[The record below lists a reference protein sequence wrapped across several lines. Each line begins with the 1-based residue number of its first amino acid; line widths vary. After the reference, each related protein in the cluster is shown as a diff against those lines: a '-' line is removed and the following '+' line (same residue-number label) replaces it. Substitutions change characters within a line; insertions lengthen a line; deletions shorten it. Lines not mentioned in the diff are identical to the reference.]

1 MPLLTTPLEKEP
13 CGVLKLTNEFKLLK
27 MKLNIKIIF
36 FAVCFICGIGSL
48 KAQENLKKRPNV
60 ILIMTDDQGY
70 GDLACHG
77 NTILKTPN
85 MDKLHSE
92 SVRFTNFHVSPTCA
106 PTRGA
111 LMTGLYTNRT
121 GVWHTIGGRSLLR
134 KDKVTI
140 ADVFR
145 ENEYHTA
152 IFGKWHLG
160 DNYPFRPQDRGFQEV
175 LIHGAGGVGQTPDF
189 FDNDYYND
197 TYIHN
202 GKLEEYKGYCTDI
215 WFEKAI
221 KYIEKQKDNP
231 FFCYI
236 STNAPH
242 SPFYV
247 DNKYSEPYE
256 GIKNVPSKEFYG
268 MITNVDDNIGI
279 LTKKLKELGIEDNT
293 ILIFMTDNGSSMG
306 DKKIENIT
314 AFNARMR
321 GKKSSEYDGGHR
333 VPFFIKYP
341 NGKLEAG
348 KDIDNISAHIDVLPT
363 LIELC
368 ELNTNQD
375 INFDGKSL
383 MPLINGSGKNWSERL
398 LITDSQRIEHPIKW
412 KKSAVMS
419 DNWRLVNGREL
430 YNMVNDPGQ
439 KDDVALK
446 YPQKVEKFRKTYEEW
461 WSDVSIDFEKYAAI
475 GIGSS
480 KENPVNLTSHDWH
493 SDTKVPWNH
502 KHIRSGLQ
510 GNGFWVLDIEST
522 GIYEITLSRW
532 PLSMKLPITS
542 GMEKRPSLK
551 GTSVNESIEGK
562 ALNIHR
568 ASIEIAGEK
577 MEQNIKES
585 DTRVTFQ
592 IKLEAGNDKRL
603 MTRFMGDEVDM
614 GAYYVQILNKN
625 KRLNFLFNQ

>member
-1 MPLLTTPLEKEP
+1 
-13 CGVLKLTNEFKLLK
+13 
-27 MKLNIKIIF
+27 MKLNIKILF
-36 FAVCFICGIGSL
+36 FVVLLVSEIDIV
-48 KAQENLKKRPNV
+48 KAQENLEKRPNV

-77 NTILKTPN
+77 NTIIDTPN
-85 MDKLHSE
+85 MDRLHSQ

-106 PTRGA
+106 PTRAA

-134 KDKVTI
+134 KDKVTM
-140 ADVFR
+140 AEVFK

-160 DNYPFRPQDRGFQEV
+160 DNYPFRPQDRGFLEV

-202 GKLEEYKGYCTDI
+202 GKLKEYIGYCTDI
-215 WFEKAI
+215 WFKEAI
-221 KYIEKQKDNP
+221 KYIERQKHNP

-247 DNKYSEPYE
+247 DNKYIEPYK
-256 GIKNVPSKEFYG
+256 GIKNIPSNEFYG

-279 LTKKLKELGIEDNT
+279 LTKKLEDLGIADNT

-306 DKKIENIT
+306 DKKIENTI
-314 AFNARMR
+314 AFNAGMR
-321 GKKSSEYDGGHR
+321 GKKNSEYDGGHR

-348 KDIDNISAHIDVLPT
+348 KEIKNISAHIDVLPT

-368 ELNTNQD
+368 GLKLNKP

-383 MPLINGSGKNWSERL
+383 MPLINGSEENWSERL
-398 LITDSQRIEHPIKW
+398 LITDSQRVEHPIKW
-412 KKSAVMS
+412 RKSAVMS
-419 DNWRLVNGREL
+419 DNWRLVNGEEL
-430 YNMVNDPGQ
+430 YNMVDDPGQ
-439 KDDVALK
+439 TNDVALEEPK
-446 YPQKVEKFRKTYEEW
+446 KVKKFRKAYDTW
-461 WSDVSIDFEKYAAI
+461 WDDVSLDFDDFQAI
-475 GIGSS
+475 IIGSP

-493 SDTKVPWNH
+493 SNTQVPWNH

-532 PLSMKLPITS
+532 PLSMKLPIIS
-542 GMEKRPSLK
+542 GMEKRPALK
-551 GTSVNESIEGK
+551 GTSVNESLEGK
-562 ALNIHR
+562 ALKILK
-568 ASIEIAGEK
+568 AKIEIEGEK
-577 MEQNIKES
+577 MEKHVKETDIS
-585 DTRVTFQ
+585 VTF
-592 IKLEAGNDKRL
+592 KVNLKVGKDKRL
-603 MTRFMGDEVDM
+603 ITRLWGKEVDM
-614 GAYYVQILNKN
+614 GAYYVQVLK
-625 KRLNFLFNQ
+625 K

>member
-1 MPLLTTPLEKEP
+1 
-13 CGVLKLTNEFKLLK
+13 
-27 MKLNIKIIF
+27 MKSNIKILF
-36 FAVCFICGIGSL
+36 FVVLLVSNIDIV
-48 KAQENLKKRPNV
+48 KAQENLEKKPNV

-77 NTILKTPN
+77 NTILDTPN
-85 MDKLHSE
+85 MDRLHSQ

-106 PTRGA
+106 PTRAA

-134 KDKVTI
+134 KDKVTM
-140 ADVFR
+140 AEVFK

-160 DNYPFRPQDRGFQEV
+160 DNYPFRPQDRGFLEV
-175 LIHGAGGVGQTPDF
+175 LVHGAGGVGQTPDF

-202 GKLEEYKGYCTDI
+202 GKLEEYRGYCTDV
-215 WFEKAI
+215 WFREAI
-221 KYIEKQKDNP
+221 KYIERQKDNP

-247 DNKYSEPYE
+247 DNKYSKPYM
-256 GIKNVPSKEFYG
+256 GIKNIPSNEFYG
-268 MITNVDDNIGI
+268 MITNIDDNIGI
-279 LTKKLKELGIEDNT
+279 LTKKLDDLGISDNT

-306 DKKIENIT
+306 DKKIENII
-314 AFNARMR
+314 AFNAGMR
-321 GKKSSEYDGGHR
+321 GKKNSEYDGGHR

-348 KDIDNISAHIDVLPT
+348 KDINNISAHIDVLPT

-368 ELNTNQD
+368 GLKLNKPID
-375 INFDGKSL
+375 FDGKSL
-383 MPLINGSGKNWSERL
+383 VPLINGLDKNWPERL
-398 LITDSQRIEHPIKW
+398 LITDSQRVEHPIKW
-412 KKSAVMS
+412 RKSAVMS
-419 DNWRLVNGREL
+419 DNWRLVNGGEL
-430 YNMVNDPGQ
+430 YNMVDDPGQ
-439 KDDVALK
+439 TNDVALEEPK
-446 YPQKVEKFRKTYEEW
+446 KVKKFRKAYDTW
-461 WSDVSIDFEKYAAI
+461 WDDVSLDFDDFQAI
-475 GIGSS
+475 IIGSPV
-480 KENPVNLTSHDWH
+480 ENPVNLTSHDWH
-493 SDTKVPWNH
+493 SNTQVPWNH

-542 GMEKRPSLK
+542 GMEKRPALN
-551 GTSVNESIEGK
+551 GTSVNESLEGK
-562 ALNIHR
+562 ALNILK
-568 ASIEIAGEK
+568 ANIEIGGEK
-577 MEQNIKES
+577 MEQPVKETDVS
-585 DTRVTFQ
+585 VTFTVNL
-592 IKLEAGNDKRL
+592 KAGKDKRL
-603 MTRFMGDEVDM
+603 ITTFTGNELDM
-614 GAYYVQILNKN
+614 GAYYVQVLK
-625 KRLNFLFNQ
+625 K

>member
-1 MPLLTTPLEKEP
+1 
-13 CGVLKLTNEFKLLK
+13 
-27 MKLNIKIIF
+27 MKLNIKILF
-36 FAVCFICGIGSL
+36 FIVLLVSEIDIV
-48 KAQENLKKRPNV
+48 KAQENLEKRPNV

-77 NTILKTPN
+77 NTILDTPN
-85 MDKLHSE
+85 MDRLHSQ

-106 PTRGA
+106 PTRAA

-134 KDKVTI
+134 KDKVTM
-140 ADVFR
+140 AEVFK

-160 DNYPFRPQDRGFQEV
+160 DNYPFRPQDRGFLEV

-202 GKLEEYKGYCTDI
+202 GKLEEYRGYCTDI
-215 WFEKAI
+215 WFKEAI
-221 KYIEKQKDNP
+221 KYIERQKHNP

-247 DNKYSEPYE
+247 DNKYSNPYK
-256 GIKNVPSKEFYG
+256 GIKNIPSNEFYG

-279 LTKKLKELGIEDNT
+279 LTKKLEDLGIADNT

-306 DKKIENIT
+306 DKKIENIK
-314 AFNARMR
+314 AFNAGMR
-321 GKKSSEYDGGHR
+321 GKKNSEYDGGHR

-341 NGKLEAG
+341 NGKLKAG
-348 KDIDNISAHIDVLPT
+348 KDIKNISAHIDVLPT
-363 LIELC
+363 LIALC
-368 ELNTNQD
+368 GLKLNKP

-383 MPLINGSGKNWSERL
+383 MPLINGSEENWSERL
-398 LITDSQRIEHPIKW
+398 LITDSQRVEHPIKW
-412 KKSAVMS
+412 RKSAVMS
-419 DNWRLVNGREL
+419 DNWRLVNGEEL
-430 YNMVNDPGQ
+430 YNMVDDPGQ
-439 KDDVALK
+439 TNDVALEEPK
-446 YPQKVEKFRKTYEEW
+446 KVKKFRKAYDTW
-461 WSDVSIDFEKYAAI
+461 WDDVSLDFNDFQAI
-475 GIGSS
+475 IIGSP

-493 SDTKVPWNH
+493 SNTQVPWNH

-532 PLSMKLPITS
+532 PLSMKLPIIS
-542 GMEKRPSLK
+542 GMEKRPALK
-551 GTSVNESIEGK
+551 GTSVNESLEGK
-562 ALNIHR
+562 ALKILKAN
-568 ASIEIAGEK
+568 IEIEGEK
-577 MEQNIKES
+577 MEKHVKETDIS
-585 DTRVTFQ
+585 VTFKVNLK
-592 IKLEAGNDKRL
+592 IGKDKRL
-603 MTRFMGDEVDM
+603 ITRFRGNEVDM
-614 GAYYVQILNKN
+614 GAYYVQVLK
-625 KRLNFLFNQ
+625 K

>member
-1 MPLLTTPLEKEP
+1 
-13 CGVLKLTNEFKLLK
+13 
-27 MKLNIKIIF
+27 MKLNIKILF
-36 FAVCFICGIGSL
+36 FVVLLVSEIDIV
-48 KAQENLKKRPNV
+48 KAQENLEKRPNV

-77 NTILKTPN
+77 NTIIDTPN
-85 MDKLHSE
+85 MDRLHSQ
-92 SVRFTNFHVSPTCA
+92 SVRFTNYHVSPTCA
-106 PTRGA
+106 PTRAA

-134 KDKVTI
+134 KDKVTM
-140 ADVFR
+140 AEVFK

-160 DNYPFRPQDRGFQEV
+160 DNYPFRPQDRGFLEV

-202 GKLEEYKGYCTDI
+202 GKLKEYIGYCTDI
-215 WFEKAI
+215 WFKEAI
-221 KYIEKQKDNP
+221 KYIERQKHNP

-247 DNKYSEPYE
+247 DNKYIEPYK
-256 GIKNVPSKEFYG
+256 GIKNIPSNEFYG

-279 LTKKLKELGIEDNT
+279 LTKKLEDLGIADNT

-306 DKKIENIT
+306 DKKIENTI
-314 AFNARMR
+314 AFNAGMR
-321 GKKSSEYDGGHR
+321 GKKNSEYDGGHR

-348 KDIDNISAHIDVLPT
+348 KDIKNISAHIDVLPT

-368 ELNTNQD
+368 GLKLNKP

-383 MPLINGSGKNWSERL
+383 MPLINGSEENWSERL
-398 LITDSQRIEHPIKW
+398 LITDSQRVEHPIKW
-412 KKSAVMS
+412 RKSTVMS
-419 DNWRLVNGREL
+419 DNWRLVNGKEL
-430 YNMVNDPGQ
+430 YNMVDDPGQ
-439 KDDVALK
+439 TNDVALEEPK
-446 YPQKVEKFRKTYEEW
+446 KVKKFRKAYDTW
-461 WSDVSIDFEKYAAI
+461 WDDVSLDFDDFQAI
-475 GIGSS
+475 IIGSP

-493 SDTKVPWNH
+493 SNTQVPWNH

-532 PLSMKLPITS
+532 PLSMKLPIIS
-542 GMEKRPSLK
+542 GMEKRPALK
-551 GTSVNESIEGK
+551 GTSVNESLEGK
-562 ALNIHR
+562 ALKILK
-568 ASIEIAGEK
+568 AKIEIEGEK
-577 MEQNIKES
+577 MEKHVKETDIS
-585 DTRVTFQ
+585 VTF
-592 IKLEAGNDKRL
+592 KVNLKVGKDKRL
-603 MTRFMGDEVDM
+603 ITRLWGKEVDM
-614 GAYYVQILNKN
+614 GAYYVQVLK
-625 KRLNFLFNQ
+625 K

>member
-1 MPLLTTPLEKEP
+1 
-13 CGVLKLTNEFKLLK
+13 
-27 MKLNIKIIF
+27 MKLNIKILF
-36 FAVCFICGIGSL
+36 FVVLLVSEIDIV
-48 KAQENLKKRPNV
+48 KAQENLEKRPNV

-77 NTILKTPN
+77 NTILDTPN
-85 MDKLHSE
+85 MDRLHSQ

-106 PTRGA
+106 PTRAA

-134 KDKVTI
+134 KDKVTM
-140 ADVFR
+140 AEVFK

-160 DNYPFRPQDRGFQEV
+160 DNYPFRPQDRGFLEV

-202 GKLEEYKGYCTDI
+202 GKLEEYRGYCTDI
-215 WFEKAI
+215 WFKEAI
-221 KYIEKQKDNP
+221 KYIERQKHNP

-247 DNKYSEPYE
+247 DNKYSNPYK
-256 GIKNVPSKEFYG
+256 GIKNIPSNEFYG

-279 LTKKLKELGIEDNT
+279 LTKKLEDLGIADNT

-306 DKKIENIT
+306 DKKIENII
-314 AFNARMR
+314 AFNAGMR
-321 GKKSSEYDGGHR
+321 GKKNSEYDGGHR

-348 KDIDNISAHIDVLPT
+348 KDITNISAHIDVLPT
-363 LIELC
+363 LIALC
-368 ELNTNQD
+368 GLKLNKP

-383 MPLINGSGKNWSERL
+383 MPLINGSEENWSERL
-398 LITDSQRIEHPIKW
+398 LITDSQRVEHPIKW
-412 KKSAVMS
+412 RKSAVMS
-419 DNWRLVNGREL
+419 DNWRLVNGEEL
-430 YNMVNDPGQ
+430 YNMVDDPGQ
-439 KDDVALK
+439 TNDVALEEPK
-446 YPQKVEKFRKTYEEW
+446 KVKKFRKAYDNW
-461 WSDVSIDFEKYAAI
+461 WDDVSLDFDDFQAI
-475 GIGSS
+475 IIGSP

-493 SDTKVPWNH
+493 SNTQVPWNH

-532 PLSMKLPITS
+532 PLSMKLPIIS
-542 GMEKRPSLK
+542 GMEKRPALK
-551 GTSVNESIEGK
+551 GTSVNESLEGK
-562 ALNIHR
+562 ALKILK
-568 ASIEIAGEK
+568 AKIEIEGEK
-577 MEQNIKES
+577 MEKHVKETDIS
-585 DTRVTFQ
+585 VTF
-592 IKLEAGNDKRL
+592 KVNLKVGKDKRL
-603 MTRFMGDEVDM
+603 ITRLWGKEVDM
-614 GAYYVQILNKN
+614 GAYYVQVLK
-625 KRLNFLFNQ
+625 K

>member
-1 MPLLTTPLEKEP
+1 
-13 CGVLKLTNEFKLLK
+13 
-27 MKLNIKIIF
+27 MKLNIKILF
-36 FAVCFICGIGSL
+36 FVVLLVSEINIV
-48 KAQENLKKRPNV
+48 KAQENLEKNPNV

-77 NTILKTPN
+77 NTILDTPN
-85 MDKLHSE
+85 MDRLHSQ

-106 PTRGA
+106 PTRAA

-134 KDKVTI
+134 KDKITM
-140 ADVFR
+140 AEVFK

-160 DNYPFRPQDRGFQEV
+160 DNYPFRPQDRGFLEV
-175 LIHGAGGVGQTPDF
+175 LVHGAGGVGQTPDF

-202 GKLEEYKGYCTDI
+202 GKLEEYRGYCTDV
-215 WFEKAI
+215 WFREAI
-221 KYIEKQKDNP
+221 KYIERQKDNP

-247 DNKYSEPYE
+247 DNKYSKPYM
-256 GIKNVPSKEFYG
+256 GIKNIPSNEFYG
-268 MITNVDDNIGI
+268 MITNIDDNIGI
-279 LTKKLKELGIEDNT
+279 LTKKLDDLGISDNT

-306 DKKIENIT
+306 DKKIENIIS
-314 AFNARMR
+314 FNAGMR
-321 GKKSSEYDGGHR
+321 GKKNSEYDGGHR

-348 KDIDNISAHIDVLPT
+348 KDINNISAHIDVLPT

-368 ELNTNQD
+368 GLKLNKPID
-375 INFDGKSL
+375 FDGKSL
-383 MPLINGSGKNWSERL
+383 MPLINGLDKNWSERL
-398 LITDSQRIEHPIKW
+398 LITDSQRVEHPIKW
-412 KKSAVMS
+412 RKSAVMS

-430 YNMVNDPGQ
+430 YNMVDDPGQ
-439 KDDVALK
+439 TNDVALEERK
-446 YPQKVEKFRKTYEEW
+446 KVKKFRKAYDTW
-461 WSDVSIDFEKYAAI
+461 WDDVSLDFDDFQAI
-475 GIGSS
+475 IIGSPL
-480 KENPVNLTSHDWH
+480 ENPVNLTSHDWH
-493 SDTKVPWNH
+493 SKTQVPWNH

-542 GMEKRPSLK
+542 RMEKRPALN
-551 GTSVNESIEGK
+551 GTSVNESLEGK
-562 ALNIHR
+562 ALKILKAN
-568 ASIEIAGEK
+568 IEIEGEK
-577 MEQNIKES
+577 MEQPVKEKDIS
-585 DTRVTFQ
+585 VTF
-592 IKLEAGNDKRL
+592 KVNLKAGKDKRL
-603 MTRFMGDEVDM
+603 ITRFRGNEVDM
-614 GAYYVQILNKN
+614 GAYYVQVLK
-625 KRLNFLFNQ
+625 K